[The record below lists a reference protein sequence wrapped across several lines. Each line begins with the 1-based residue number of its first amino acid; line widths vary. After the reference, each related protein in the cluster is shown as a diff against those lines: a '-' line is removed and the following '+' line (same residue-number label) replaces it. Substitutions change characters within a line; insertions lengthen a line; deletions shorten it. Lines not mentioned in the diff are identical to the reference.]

1 MNKAYD
7 CDIAI
12 TFKDEA
18 EAVTEGEFKLIR
30 VYLPEILKELA
41 MLTNKDEE

>member
-12 TFKDEA
+12 AFNNEI
-18 EAVTEGEFKLIR
+18 EAVKEDEFKLIR

>member
-1 MNKAYD
+1 VNKAYD

-12 TFKDEA
+12 AFKDEA
-18 EAVTEGEFKLIR
+18 ETVTEGEFKLIR

>member
-12 TFKDEA
+12 AFNDEID
-18 EAVTEGEFKLIR
+18 AVSEGELKLIR
-30 VYLPEILKELA
+30 QYLPDILKELA
-41 MLTNKDEE
+41 MLTHKDEE

>member
-12 TFKDEA
+12 AFKDEV
-18 EAVTEGEFKLIR
+18 EAVTESELKLIR
-30 VYLPEILKELA
+30 IYLPDILKELA

>member
-7 CDIAI
+7 CDIVIA
-12 TFKDEA
+12 FKDEA
-18 EAVTEGEFKLIR
+18 EAVTEGELKLIR
-30 VYLPEILKELA
+30 VYLPDILKELA

>member
-12 TFKDEA
+12 NFKDET
-18 EAVTEGEFKLIR
+18 EAVTEGELKLIR